1 MTIAELERRS
11 GLTRANIRFYEAEGL
26 LRPARRENGCRDY
39 SEEDLALLLRVRLLR
54 ELGLPLAEIRQL
66 RGGDL
71 ALGAALD
78 AHLARLGVELERAER
93 SQAVCR
99 DILGSG
105 ESFEALDAPRW
116 LAELS
121 ARGPKPAEGFDSVPP
136 LICPWRRFFARNLDL
151 MLCTILPLAAAALLF
166 RPNYQPQGFGFTVIR
181 TLVTLAA
188 LFVAEPLLLHFW
200 GTTPGKW
207 LLGLSVESESG
218 GRLSLGEA
226 WGRTT
231 GLICYG
237 LGFYLPLVSLV
248 TCAVSY
254 QKHSS
259 GRPLSWEAGSELR
272 LRDRG
277 RAAGVAGYICLCALL
292 FFVAAW
298 TLLDAQL
305 PRHRGEMSAAEFC
318 ENYNS
323 LAAMHG
329 LHSDGKR
336 LTTEGWIDI
345 NHSLTIGN
353 LSDSEPEYVFTEEG
367 GVLTR
372 LELRIETGEDAIYI
386 SPPTSELQLAAMSL
400 VWGREGMGA
409 LDLAER
415 QELLRR
421 IKAAGFSGFDFEA
434 AGLRLFCEA
443 EYAGEPTAFGLT
455 AAEDGEPPC
464 LKLVFRVTEAGM

>member
-1 MTIAELERRS
+1 
-11 GLTRANIRFYEAEGL
+11 
-26 LRPARRENGCRDY
+26 
-39 SEEDLALLLRVRLLR
+39 
-54 ELGLPLAEIRQL
+54 
-66 RGGDL
+66 
-71 ALGAALD
+71 
-78 AHLARLGVELERAER
+78 
-93 SQAVCR
+93 
-99 DILGSG
+99 
-105 ESFEALDAPRW
+105 
-116 LAELS
+116 
-121 ARGPKPAEGFDSVPP
+121 
-136 LICPWRRFFARNLDL
+136 

-292 FFVAAW
+292 FFVAVILVIIGTYICFISGSVMFLQLLRKNRRYYYSKKHFVPVSGMSYRMKRNGAGLASICILSTMVVV
-298 TLLDAQL
+298 TLSSVMSLHIGLKDTLRTRYCRDYIVTVRNCGEASADAVSEYIGSL
-305 PRHRGEMSAAEFC
+305 ISGSGLKAKNLVKLRYFTGYGKISGGNVDFGADGLLSHIYAVSAADAGV
-318 ENYNS
+318 S
-323 LAAMHG
+323 LQ
-329 LHSDGKR
+329 
-336 LTTEGWIDI
+336 EGC
-345 NHSLTIGN
+345 
-353 LSDSEPEYVFTEEG
+353 
-367 GVLTR
+367 
-372 LELRIETGEDAIYI
+372 A
-386 SPPTSELQLAAMSL
+386 L
-400 VWGREGMGA
+400 V
-409 LDLAER
+409 
-415 QELLRR
+415 
-421 IKAAGFSGFDFEA
+421 S
-434 AGLRLFCEA
+434 
-443 EYAGEPTAFGLT
+443 
-455 AAEDGEPPC
+455 AEDGTPFETLSFEGWRSYTVTGEAPDLPIPESSGSGAVRIVLPDSSDIYGMADFYSVSRHGAEEGRTLPDLCIGFDAIGSSDEKSGLSDRIGNGIGKALESGDGYESYRCTGC
-464 LKLVFRVTEAGM
+464 LLYTSDAADE

>member
-1 MTIAELERRS
+1 M
-11 GLTRANIRFYEAEGL
+11 
-26 LRPARRENGCRDY
+26 
-39 SEEDLALLLRVRLLR
+39 
-54 ELGLPLAEIRQL
+54 
-66 RGGDL
+66 
-71 ALGAALD
+71 
-78 AHLARLGVELERAER
+78 
-93 SQAVCR
+93 
-99 DILGSG
+99 
-105 ESFEALDAPRW
+105 
-116 LAELS
+116 
-121 ARGPKPAEGFDSVPP
+121 
-136 LICPWRRFFARNLDL
+136 
-151 MLCTILPLAAAALLF
+151 
-166 RPNYQPQGFGFTVIR
+166 
-181 TLVTLAA
+181 
-188 LFVAEPLLLHFW
+188 
-200 GTTPGKW
+200 
-207 LLGLSVESESG
+207 
-218 GRLSLGEA
+218 
-226 WGRTT
+226 
-231 GLICYG
+231 
-237 LGFYLPLVSLV
+237 PLVSLV

-421 IKAAGFSGFDFEA
+421 IKAAGFGGFDFEA

>member
-26 LRPARRENGCRDY
+26 LRPARRENGYRDY

-188 LFVAEPLLLHFW
+188 LFIAEPLLLHFW

-259 GRPLSWEAGSELR
+259 GR
-272 LRDRG
+272 
-277 RAAGVAGYICLCALL
+277 
-292 FFVAAW
+292 
-298 TLLDAQL
+298 
-305 PRHRGEMSAAEFC
+305 H
-318 ENYNS
+318 
-323 LAAMHG
+323 
-329 LHSDGKR
+329 
-336 LTTEGWIDI
+336 
-345 NHSLTIGN
+345 
-353 LSDSEPEYVFTEEG
+353 
-367 GVLTR
+367 
-372 LELRIETGEDAIYI
+372 
-386 SPPTSELQLAAMSL
+386 
-400 VWGREGMGA
+400 
-409 LDLAER
+409 
-415 QELLRR
+415 
-421 IKAAGFSGFDFEA
+421 
-434 AGLRLFCEA
+434 
-443 EYAGEPTAFGLT
+443 
-455 AAEDGEPPC
+455 
-464 LKLVFRVTEAGM
+464 

>member
-26 LRPARRENGCRDY
+26 LRPARRENGYRDY

-277 RAAGVAGYICLCALL
+277 RAAGVAARSPCDPVGLAVNNGKGRRGRRPLQGGCDATGPAVIQRPGGGGTPPLRWGRRQARVGAERPPPISAGAFL
-292 FFVAAW
+292 FVRFSHFFGKL
-298 TLLDAQL
+298 TLISV
-305 PRHRGEMSAAEFC
+305 PRS
-318 ENYNS
+318 
-323 LAAMHG
+323 
-329 LHSDGKR
+329 
-336 LTTEGWIDI
+336 
-345 NHSLTIGN
+345 
-353 LSDSEPEYVFTEEG
+353 SDSRLMRPLWYWAACFTMDRPRPVPPVALEW
-367 GVLTR
+367 LLSTR
-372 LELRIETGEDAIYI
+372 
-386 SPPTSELQLAAMSL
+386 
-400 VWGREGMGA
+400 
-409 LDLAER
+409 
-415 QELLRR
+415 
-421 IKAAGFSGFDFEA
+421 
-434 AGLRLFCEA
+434 
-443 EYAGEPTAFGLT
+443 
-455 AAEDGEPPC
+455 
-464 LKLVFRVTEAGM
+464 

>member
-26 LRPARRENGCRDY
+26 LRPARRENGYRDY

-231 GLICYG
+231 
-237 LGFYLPLVSLV
+237 
-248 TCAVSY
+248 
-254 QKHSS
+254 
-259 GRPLSWEAGSELR
+259 
-272 LRDRG
+272 
-277 RAAGVAGYICLCALL
+277 
-292 FFVAAW
+292 
-298 TLLDAQL
+298 
-305 PRHRGEMSAAEFC
+305 
-318 ENYNS
+318 
-323 LAAMHG
+323 
-329 LHSDGKR
+329 
-336 LTTEGWIDI
+336 EGWIDI

-421 IKAAGFSGFDFEA
+421 IKAAGFGGFDFEA

-443 EYAGEPTAFGLT
+443 EYSGALSALGLT
-455 AAEDGEPPC
+455 AAEDGSPPHM
-464 LKLVFRVTEAGM
+464 KLLFSVTEA

>member
-1 MTIAELERRS
+1 
-11 GLTRANIRFYEAEGL
+11 
-26 LRPARRENGCRDY
+26 
-39 SEEDLALLLRVRLLR
+39 
-54 ELGLPLAEIRQL
+54 
-66 RGGDL
+66 
-71 ALGAALD
+71 
-78 AHLARLGVELERAER
+78 
-93 SQAVCR
+93 
-99 DILGSG
+99 
-105 ESFEALDAPRW
+105 
-116 LAELS
+116 
-121 ARGPKPAEGFDSVPP
+121 
-136 LICPWRRFFARNLDL
+136 

-188 LFVAEPLLLHFW
+188 LFIAEPLLLHFW

-237 LGFYLPLVSLV
+237 LGFCLPLVSLV

-277 RAAGVAGYICLCALL
+277 RAAGVAGYICLCALLFFVAAWTLLDAQLPRHRGEMSAAEFCENYNSLAAMHGLHSDGKRLTTEGWIDINLCALL

-421 IKAAGFSGFDFEA
+421 IKAAGFGGFDFEA

>member
-1 MTIAELERRS
+1 MTIA
-11 GLTRANIRFYEAEGL
+11 
-26 LRPARRENGCRDY
+26 
-39 SEEDLALLLRVRLLR
+39 
-54 ELGLPLAEIRQL
+54 
-66 RGGDL
+66 
-71 ALGAALD
+71 
-78 AHLARLGVELERAER
+78 ELERAER

-226 WGRTT
+226 WGRT
-231 GLICYG
+231 
-237 LGFYLPLVSLV
+237 
-248 TCAVSY
+248 A
-254 QKHSS
+254 
-259 GRPLSWEAGSELR
+259 
-272 LRDRG
+272 
-277 RAAGVAGYICLCALL
+277 
-292 FFVAAW
+292 
-298 TLLDAQL
+298 
-305 PRHRGEMSAAEFC
+305 
-318 ENYNS
+318 
-323 LAAMHG
+323 
-329 LHSDGKR
+329 
-336 LTTEGWIDI
+336 
-345 NHSLTIGN
+345 
-353 LSDSEPEYVFTEEG
+353 
-367 GVLTR
+367 
-372 LELRIETGEDAIYI
+372 EDAIYI

-421 IKAAGFSGFDFEA
+421 IKAAGFGGFDFEA

-455 AAEDGEPPC
+455 AAEDGSPPC

>member
-1 MTIAELERRS
+1 MCHDHS
-11 GLTRANIRFYEAEGL
+11 GAGAAQRADARQHTL
-26 LRPARRENGCRDY
+26 LRGRGPSAPRAQGKRLPRLLGGGPGPAPARAPAAGAGAAAGGDT
-39 SEEDLALLLRVRLLR
+39 
-54 ELGLPLAEIRQL
+54 GQL

-336 LTTEGWIDI
+336 LTAEGWIDI

-353 LSDSEPEYVFTEEG
+353 LSARS
-367 GVLTR
+367 R
-372 LELRIETGEDAIYI
+372 
-386 SPPTSELQLAAMSL
+386 SMSSRRRAGSSL
-400 VWGREGMGA
+400 GWSCA
-409 LDLAER
+409 
-415 QELLRR
+415 LRR
-421 IKAAGFSGFDFEA
+421 GRTPSTSPRRRASFSWP
-434 AGLRLFCEA
+434 R
-443 EYAGEPTAFGLT
+443 
-455 AAEDGEPPC
+455 
-464 LKLVFRVTEAGM
+464 